1 MGLQMGIVRTSAEL
15 EDLLGSHLRE
25 MRLLKNLDQK
35 SLAERAG
42 LSLTAV
48 KHLESG
54 RGARVNS
61 LIKVLRALERVDW
74 LDHLAPI
81 VSISPMQ
88 MLKRGSREPRRARR
102 RARKRV

>member
-1 MGLQMGIVRTSAEL
+1 MEIARTSAEL
-15 EDLLGSHLRE
+15 EELLGSRLRE
-25 MRLLKNLDQK
+25 LRLLKNLDQK
-35 SLAERAG
+35 TLAERAG
-42 LSLTAV
+42 VSLNAV

-61 LIKVLRALERVDW
+61 LIKVLRALERTDW
-74 LDHLAPI
+74 LDTLAPI

-102 RARKRV
+102 RARAHV